1 MSHLLDEVRRK
12 LAILDMQPGASWQQ
26 VKDRYRFLA
35 KVWHPDRF
43 GSDLRARSRAE
54 KQFQAVNE
62 AYQWLLQH
70 RSTVESLAES
80 DSGPA
85 EGTEG
90 ESGKARGRG
99 EGREPAPERERRSR
113 PVSAPKIEKDTRAST
128 VEKFLWGVAAAFAL
142 MAVVFFVASSLP
154 GWLSEREAGSANESE
169 RDSSSPSS
177 SAPSTRDAGP
187 SPGSYAMKYVTASR
201 LYVRSGPTRDAPVVS
216 ALERGS
222 RVRVRPGSDGPWLPV
237 VADDGREAG
246 WLHSGYLSDTAPA
259 STSSLSI
266 ADDRNQPAVVS
277 PEMDFATFVR
287 AQQSGEEQPEGAGS
301 ETSEPDAGSE
311 TTRGLEL
318 IRGAWKPKNP
328 NPFDRD
334 GDGARAPDSG
344 LDRWSGAVE
353 GVAPSDLP
361 RVTVRLY
368 EDVVVGQPIGG
379 AVYWHQAGACTY
391 VLELQEQIGEWMRTE
406 QIAESSECGPQGEIW
421 LFAGESDMTAIWY
434 RPDGS
439 QWFSS
444 RLKMD

>member
-1 MSHLLDEVRRK
+1 MSHLLDEVRQK
-12 LAILDMQPGASWQQ
+12 LAILDLQPGASWQQ

-62 AYQWLLQH
+62 AYQWLVQH

-85 EGTEG
+85 EGTDG
-90 ESGKARGRG
+90 ESGEARGHG
-99 EGREPAPERERRSR
+99 EGREPPPERKRR
-113 PVSAPKIEKDTRAST
+113 PHPKSATKTEKDTRAST

-142 MAVVFFVASSLP
+142 VAVVFFVASSLP
-154 GWLSEREAGSANESE
+154 GWLSEREVGSAPESE
-169 RDSSSPSS
+169 RDSSSSSS
-177 SAPSTRDAGP
+177 SAPSRGDAGS
-187 SPGSYAMKYVTASR
+187 SPGSYGMKYVTASR

-216 ALERGS
+216 VLERGS
-222 RVRVRPGSDGPWLPV
+222 RVRVRPGGDGPWLPL

-246 WLHSGYLSDTAPA
+246 WLHGDYLSDTAPA
-259 STSSLSI
+259 STSSPSG
-266 ADDRNQPAVVS
+266 ADDRNQPTVAS
-277 PEMDFATFVR
+277 PEMDFASFVR
-287 AQQSGEEQPEGAGS
+287 AQQSGEVQPEGAGS
-301 ETSEPDAGSE
+301 ETSDAESD
-311 TTRGLEL
+311 TSRALEL

-328 NPFDRD
+328 DPFDRD
-334 GDGARAPDSG
+334 GGDAGAPDSG

-353 GVAPSDLP
+353 GAAPGDLP

-391 VLELQEQIGEWMRTE
+391 VLELREQIGEWMRTE

-439 QWFSS
+439 EWFSS
-444 RLKMD
+444 QLKMD